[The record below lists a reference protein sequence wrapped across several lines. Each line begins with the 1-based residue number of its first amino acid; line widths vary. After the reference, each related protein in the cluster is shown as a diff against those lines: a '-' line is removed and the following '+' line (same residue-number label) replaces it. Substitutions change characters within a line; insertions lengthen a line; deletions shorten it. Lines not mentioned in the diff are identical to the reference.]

1 MLGQS
6 RDAFLPSLVKG
17 GHAEKVT
24 LEKRAEWNEQTWGS
38 AFTAEGRRGEKAL
51 GREQELK

>member
-38 AFTAEGRRGEKAL
+38 AFTAEGRRGEKAW